1 MTNDEFN
8 LLKIKIEREL
18 PIRFKLAELAGLPKI
33 NIKNFN
39 AMMEFDKTIPE
50 LFMEVAMR
58 QPDNLMAALVILK
71 GD

>member
-8 LLKIKIEREL
+8 SLKTKIEREL

-33 NIKNFN
+33 NVKNFN
-39 AMMEFDKTIPE
+39 AMMEFDQTIPE

-58 QPDNLMAALVILK
+58 QPANLMAALILVK